1 VIWTRRTPYDKLK
14 SISDAEKYL
23 KADTT
28 FEILDAIAHKMSDN
42 KAADQLKKARQKLFN
57 TITGQ
62 NLKTG

>member
-1 VIWTRRTPYDKLK
+1 LK

-23 KADTT
+23 KADAT